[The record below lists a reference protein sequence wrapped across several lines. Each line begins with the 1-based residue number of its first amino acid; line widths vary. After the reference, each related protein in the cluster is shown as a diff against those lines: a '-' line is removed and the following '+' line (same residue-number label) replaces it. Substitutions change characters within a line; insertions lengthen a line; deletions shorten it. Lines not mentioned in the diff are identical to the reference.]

1 MLIYTDLI
9 CLNHITCNC
18 EDRLNFVFSYL
29 PDEMANRWIVLIN
42 TLFANI
48 RKGDTKQEQC
58 DESVAHCIAIST
70 FFKNATLLPA
80 CHDTVTSRGFG

>member
-1 MLIYTDLI
+1 
-9 CLNHITCNC
+9 
-18 EDRLNFVFSYL
+18 
-29 PDEMANRWIVLIN
+29 MANRWIILIN

-48 RKGDTKQEQC
+48 QKGDTKQEQC

-80 CHDTVTSRGFG
+80 CHDTVTSRGFGEKGKELVVPIPGWSKTWPAGHTVVA